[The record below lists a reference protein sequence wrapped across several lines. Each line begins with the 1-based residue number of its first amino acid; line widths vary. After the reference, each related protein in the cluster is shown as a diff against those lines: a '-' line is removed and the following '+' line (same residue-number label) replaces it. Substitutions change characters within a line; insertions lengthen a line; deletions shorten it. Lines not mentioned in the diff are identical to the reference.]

1 MAELI
6 VQLNIF
12 DTILNPLYILFGWI
26 TKYLFQFFGNYGLA
40 IIFLTIIIRG
50 ALIPLNIRSQ
60 KSMLKM
66 QAMSGKTAELQ
77 RKYGDDKEK
86 YQEELM
92 KLQKEN
98 GAGGMSGCLLP
109 FLQLFFIWPIFRIVS
124 APLTYLADVSK
135 DNIQSMINLGNQMGE
150 GGIFSGAVAVD
161 NHIGLIKALNENAQF
176 LSECIQRGYFQLE
189 QMIDL
194 HFLGMDLTVTPAW
207 NPKVIMSEPQTYL
220 PMLLIP
226 VVVVLVN
233 IALMQ
238 MGKILKPGWKDEEE
252 AKKRAKMNPARAG
265 QAGDG
270 KSDTEDIAANS
281 MKMMNW
287 MMPLLMLVTTFAM
300 PAAMGLYWIISG
312 LMGILTNVIVYF
324 MFTKPYEE
332 KKAEIEA
339 KKDAVF
345 KKSGKAKLAGVD
357 ATVDAGTSDKKNG
370 KKKKN

>member
-66 QAMSGKTAELQ
+66 QALSGKTAELQ

-207 NPKVIMSEPQTYL
+207 NPKVIMSDPQTYL

>member
-1 MAELI
+1 
-6 VQLNIF
+6 
-12 DTILNPLYILFGWI
+12 
-26 TKYLFQFFGNYGLA
+26 
-40 IIFLTIIIRG
+40 
-50 ALIPLNIRSQ
+50 
-60 KSMLKM
+60 
-66 QAMSGKTAELQ
+66 
-77 RKYGDDKEK
+77 
-86 YQEELM
+86 
-92 KLQKEN
+92 
-98 GAGGMSGCLLP
+98 
-109 FLQLFFIWPIFRIVS
+109 
-124 APLTYLADVSK
+124 
-135 DNIQSMINLGNQMGE
+135 
-150 GGIFSGAVAVD
+150 
-161 NHIGLIKALNENAQF
+161 
-176 LSECIQRGYFQLE
+176 
-189 QMIDL
+189 
-194 HFLGMDLTVTPAW
+194 
-207 NPKVIMSEPQTYL
+207 
-220 PMLLIP
+220 MLLIP